1 MQPDVKTARALIEAA
16 AGRTALSEDD
26 AKQVLASFGLRVP
39 RRVVVPFA
47 QPVGDSLDA
56 LTLPFVLKV
65 VAPSILHKTD
75 VGGVRLGLHD
85 ALEAQSAIDEMSA
98 RLTAAGHAIEGWL
111 VEEMAP
117 AGPEIVIGATIDPR
131 FGPNVMVGLGG
142 VMVELFEDVAFGICP
157 IRPNEARRMLD
168 SLRGVRLLRG
178 WRGAPQAD
186 ENAVIDALLRVGG
199 SDGLMLALTDLVSEL
214 DVNPLIVSSD
224 GAIAVDAR
232 IVLRKPN
239 V

>member
-1 MQPDVKTARALIEAA
+1 MQPDVKTARALIETA
-16 AGRTALSEDD
+16 AGRTALGEDD
-26 AKQVLASFGLRVP
+26 AKQVLACFGLRVP
-39 RRVVVPFA
+39 HRVVVPFS
-47 QPVGDSLDA
+47 QRIGRSLDA
-56 LTLPFVLKV
+56 LRPPFALKV
-65 VAPSILHKTD
+65 VAPTILHKTD
-75 VGGVRLGLHD
+75 VGGVRLRLRD
-85 ALEAQSAIDEMSA
+85 TTEAQSAIDEMSA

-117 AGPEIVIGATIDPR
+117 AGPEIVIGATVDPR

-157 IRPNEARRMLD
+157 IRPSEARRMLD

-178 WRGAPQAD
+178 WRGAPRAD

-199 SDGLMLALTDLVSEL
+199 SDGLMLALSDLVSEL

-232 IVLRKPN
+232 IVLRNPN